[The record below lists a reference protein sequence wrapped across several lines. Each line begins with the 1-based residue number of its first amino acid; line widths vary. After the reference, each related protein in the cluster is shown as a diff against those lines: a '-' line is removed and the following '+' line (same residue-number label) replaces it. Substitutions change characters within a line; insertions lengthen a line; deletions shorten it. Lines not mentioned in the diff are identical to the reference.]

1 MAIQLLSICFNC
13 CINDQNIKNNPDR
26 ISKTK
31 PFIDQYNW
39 KEIDFPSHSKDWKK
53 FELNNKTVT
62 LHFLFAPHNTEKIR
76 LANKSKHNFKCEN
89 QVILLMITD
98 GKNGTMLL

>member
-13 CINDQNIKNNPDR
+13 CINYQNIKNNPDR

-39 KEIDFPSHSKDWKK
+39 KEIDFPSHSKDSKK
-53 FELNNKTVT
+53 FEQL
-62 LHFLFAPHNTEKIR
+62 FLISQLYHT
-76 LANKSKHNFKCEN
+76 
-89 QVILLMITD
+89 IL
-98 GKNGTMLL
+98 KK

>member
-13 CINDQNIKNNPDR
+13 CINYQNIKNNPDR

-39 KEIDFPSHSKDWKK
+39 KEIDFPSHSKDSKK
-53 FELNNKTVT
+53 FEQL
-62 LHFLFAPHNTEKIR
+62 FLISHLYHT
-76 LANKSKHNFKCEN
+76 
-89 QVILLMITD
+89 IL
-98 GKNGTMLL
+98 KK